1 MDTCAS
7 KFSQNRK
14 LSSGCRCC
22 WSRKIAAILFHATWS
37 TLLQLLVEHCSGRL
51 SAPLPFQ
58 QLFQDSPHEQDM
70 DNEEI
75 MLPMP
80 PRALLQCSD
89 ACCSYSGNMKLS
101 TARSE
106 RSLPSQQLSQDSPQ
120 EQDAED
126 EEIVSQFCLRAPVRC
141 SDGFSDDFIA
151 PSIEEVDFDSS
162 KSEFVCKAAA
172 MDKLHCSS

>member
-7 KFSQNRK
+7 KFSPDR
-14 LSSGCRCC
+14 LV
-22 WSRKIAAILFHATWS
+22 AAAVGHERLPRSYF
-37 TLLQLLVEHCSGRL
+37 TLPGPLYCNYLWNMEPPAACSGRL

-58 QLFQDSPHEQDM
+58 QLFQDSPHEQDV

-75 MLPMP
+75 MLPTP

-101 TARSE
+101 TE
-106 RSLPSQQLSQDSPQ
+106 RSLPSQQQLSQDSPQ

-141 SDGFSDDFIA
+141 SDDFSDDFIA

-162 KSEFVCKAAA
+162 KSELVC
-172 MDKLHCSS
+172 SNG